1 MRSWIPKPTIRLLTV
16 LAFCALPAAIGR
28 ADALQD
34 WRMGV
39 EASNQQAHAQAAYYF
54 SRAIDLGWLSPGDR
68 AKVYYNRG
76 RSYGALGDYDW
87 AIEDYSHAIELD
99 PKFAEAFHGRAV
111 VLDQTGERL
120 RAIKDLQR
128 AHALA
133 PTNSDI
139 RQTLAALGL
148 IPGDK
153 FLPFEKRDNRQ
164 STGNER
170 STKIYELH
178 IASLR
183 SPEGAVADWQ
193 RLRNKYVDVIGNLAL
208 VVRQVDLK
216 DKGRFHRVLASGS
229 LNGNSARSLCRRL
242 KQSGQYCAVMVARS
256 E

>member
-1 MRSWIPKPTIRLLTV
+1 MRSWKQKPMIGLLTA
-16 LAFCALPAAIGR
+16 LAFCAPPAAVGR

-54 SRAIDLGWLSPGDR
+54 SRAIDLGWLPAADR

-87 AIEDYSHAIELD
+87 AIEDYTHAIDLD

-111 VLDQTGERL
+111 VLDLTGQRL

-133 PTNSDI
+133 PANSDI
-139 RQTLAALGL
+139 RQTLSALGL

-153 FLPFEKRDNRQ
+153 FLPFAKAGQRLSIDID
-164 STGNER
+164 SADKT
-170 STKIYELH
+170 YVLH
-178 IASLR
+178 ISSLR
-183 SPEGAVADWQ
+183 TPEGATVEWR
-193 RLRNKYVDVIGNLAL
+193 RLQQKHVDVIGNLAL

-216 DKGRFHRVLASGS
+216 KKGRFHRVLASGG
-229 LNGNSARSLCRRL
+229 LDRRSAKNLCRQL
-242 KQSGQYCAVMVARS
+242 KRSGQYCAVMAARS